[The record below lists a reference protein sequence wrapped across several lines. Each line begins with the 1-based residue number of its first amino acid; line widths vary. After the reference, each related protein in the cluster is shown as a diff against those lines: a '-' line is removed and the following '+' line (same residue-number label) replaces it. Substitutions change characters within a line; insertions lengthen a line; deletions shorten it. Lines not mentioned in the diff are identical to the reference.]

1 MNWKQYCDHSVLL
14 YLLTDIILA
23 WLGYVKVGYAI
34 PSLNIS
40 TSEIKHCMW
49 QHLAVVHIVFL
60 SFYVG
65 VC

>member
-40 TSEIKHCMW
+40 TSEIKHCM
-49 QHLAVVHIVFL
+49 
-60 SFYVG
+60 
-65 VC
+65 